1 MLIIAGVLAGVV
13 LGVRQARARGGDR
26 RDQAQHAAVQ
36 GIILGLCGLLLT
48 IILNR
53 MG

>member
-1 MLIIAGVLAGVV
+1 MLIIAGTLVGII
-13 LGVRQARARGGDR
+13 LGIRQARARGGNR
-26 RDQAQHAAVQ
+26 RDQALQATVQ
-36 GIILGLCGLLLT
+36 GIILGICGLLLT

>member
-1 MLIIAGVLAGVV
+1 MLIIAGALAGIF
-13 LGVRQARARGGDR
+13 LGIRQARSRGGNR